1 MISYRNILAGDY
13 DQIEAFEEQREE
25 IDAFIVEELEDMFGS
40 TGNNFTENNFA
51 TYFGLVACIGDE
63 IVGYLI
69 GFKLNQFPTKLA
81 VLRCFVAPEYR
92 RQGIGSQ
99 LIQRVEP
106 TESGHRVS
114 TEVSDVDYASAAFLR
129 KNGYTVIEVVEA
141 EYNEEG
147 EKEMDGFMIL
157 VNEKKARMSLT
168 QRLTWRA
175 K

>member
-1 MISYRNILAGDY
+1 MITYRNMLAGDY
-13 DQIEAFEEQREE
+13 DQIEAFEEAREE
-25 IDAFIVEELEDMFGS
+25 IDAFIVEELEEMFS
-40 TGNNFTENNFA
+40 FTENNFA

-69 GFKLNQFPTKLA
+69 GFRLNQFPTKRA
-81 VLRCFVAPEYR
+81 VLRCFVAPDYR
-92 RQGIGSQ
+92 RQGVGSQ

-114 TEVSDVDYASAAFLR
+114 TEVSDEDYASAAFLR

-157 VNEKKARMSLT
+157 ANEKKARMSLT

-175 K
+175 N

>member
-13 DQIEAFEEQREE
+13 DQIEAFEETRGE
-25 IDAFIVEELEDMFGS
+25 IDAFIVEELEEMFGS
-40 TGNNFTENNFA
+40 TENTFA
-51 TYFGLVACIGDE
+51 TYFGLVATDGDE
-63 IVGYLI
+63 IIGYLI
-69 GFKLNQFPTKLA
+69 GFKLNQFPTKRA
-81 VLRCFVAPEYR
+81 VLRCFVAPDYR

-114 TEVSDVDYASAAFLR
+114 TEVSDEDYAAAAFLR

-147 EKEMDGFMIL
+147 QKEMDGFMVL

-175 K
+175 T